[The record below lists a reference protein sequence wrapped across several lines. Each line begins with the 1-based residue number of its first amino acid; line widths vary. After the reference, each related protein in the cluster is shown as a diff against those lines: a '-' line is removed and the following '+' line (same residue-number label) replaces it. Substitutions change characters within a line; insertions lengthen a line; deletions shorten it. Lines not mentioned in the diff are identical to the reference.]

1 MPDTKKVGFIGLGDM
16 GFAMAC
22 CLLREGFDVVGFDLR
37 QAQLDALRAKGGTIA
52 SSAADIGA
60 QVDVAFVMVMD
71 GAQVESVI
79 SGEHGL
85 LNTMSAGSTIII
97 SSTIIPDEIR
107 AIEKSCIAKGVEIID
122 TPVTGG
128 LIGASAGTLVLMA
141 AAKQTVFDAH
151 KPLLDA
157 VGGTIHHVG
166 EEIGAGQSVK
176 AALQALIGSTLAG
189 LFEALALGAK
199 AGVKGQVIY
208 DVFTSGWVGSPLLRQ
223 ATEWVMDR
231 KFTGTG
237 SSVHTMNKDLSISL
251 RVSHSVGS
259 PLFVASAAHE
269 LFKSGAAKFPEED
282 NWAVTKVIEGIS
294 GATVEW

>member
-1 MPDTKKVGFIGLGDM
+1 M

-37 QAQLDALRAKGGTIA
+37 QDQMDAFVAKGGE
-52 SSAADIGA
+52 AAATAAEVGA
-60 QVDVAFVMVMD
+60 QVDAAFVMVMN
-71 GAQVESVI
+71 GPQVHSVVC
-79 SGEHGL
+79 GDEGL
-85 LNTMSAGSTIII
+85 LTTMPAGSTIII
-97 SSTIIPDEIR
+97 SATIIPDEIR
-107 AIEKSCIAKGVEIID
+107 QIEQACTAKGVEMID

-128 LIGASAGTLVLMA
+128 LIGASAGTLVLMT
-141 AAKQTVFDAH
+141 AAKQSVFDAH

-157 VGGTIHHVG
+157 VGATIHHVG

-199 AGVKGQVIY
+199 AGVKGQVMY
-208 DVFTSGWVGSPLLRQ
+208 DVFTSGWVSSPLLRQ

-231 KFTGTG
+231 KFSGTG

-251 RVSHSVGS
+251 RVSDSVGS

-282 NWAVTKVIEGIS
+282 NWAVTKVIEEIS
-294 GATVEW
+294 GAKVAW